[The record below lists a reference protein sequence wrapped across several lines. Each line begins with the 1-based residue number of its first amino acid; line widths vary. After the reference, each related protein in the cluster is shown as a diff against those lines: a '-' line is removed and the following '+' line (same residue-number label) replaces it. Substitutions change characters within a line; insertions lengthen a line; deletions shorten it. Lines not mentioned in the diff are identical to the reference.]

1 MTMTLI
7 ATSTVGAGGAASI
20 DFTAIAGTATD
31 LYLVLSW
38 NSSVN
43 NDSIFI
49 QFNGSAS
56 SYTKRNL
63 FGFGTGS
70 PISQSGSDSY
80 FNSNKTTTAN
90 TFNSGQVY
98 IPNYAGATNKSFSSE
113 DVSEANGAD
122 SYANLTAG
130 LWSSTAAIT
139 SIKLD
144 LASGNFIVGSTASLY
159 SVTKGSG
166 GASVSP

>member
-1 MTMTLI
+1 MSLTLI
-7 ATSTVGAGGAASI
+7 STVTVTGSPAASI
-20 DFTAIAGTATD
+20 DFSSIAGTATD
-31 LYLVLSW
+31 LYLVISW
-38 NSSVN
+38 NSSGN

-49 QFNGSAS
+49 QFNGSGS

-63 FGFGTGS
+63 LGFGTGS

-80 FNSNKTTTAN
+80 FGSNKTTTAN
-90 TFNSGQVY
+90 TFNSGQIY
-98 IPNYAGATNKSFSSE
+98 IPNYAGAAYKSYSSE

-144 LASGNFIVGSTASLY
+144 LAAGNFVVGSTASLY
-159 SVTKGSG
+159 SITKGSG
-166 GASVSP
+166 GATVSP